1 MRLLILGISGLA
13 LGACSFNGSGYGY
26 GANTGTS
33 YGHGSSYGVWQG
45 QGQGYGSPCNLDP
58 CAAVQQ
64 PPVYQPPVYQPP
76 VYQPPVYQPPAIP
89 APTCHA
95 NPCGGSYA
103 VSPHAY
109 SGAAYS
115 GATYSGNGYPA
126 GAHQGGY
133 SSQHYGSQP
142 VAYQPQT
149 PSPHAYGTHTSQHG
163 STYGQRGYGFMAP
176 KQKYMYGTLGAVW
189 YDIDEAYAGVQG
201 RVGYQ
206 SRSIFGAEA
215 EASIGVIGEKS
226 PFNQANPPGP
236 NLVGE
241 FNDSVDYS
249 LAGFAVARM
258 PISPNISAHA
268 RVGYHTTQF
277 SNDVS
282 INGAEQKTSTTLDGI
297 AYGAGMEFGLTPVDA
312 IRADYTRYDN
322 DVSGMNSVSL
332 AYLRR
337 F

>member
-26 GANTGTS
+26 GTNTGAS
-33 YGHGSSYGVWQG
+33 YGHGSSYGVW

-58 CAAVQQ
+58 CAAAQQ

-76 VYQPPVYQPPAIP
+76 VYQPPVYQPPVYQPPVIP
-89 APTCHA
+89 TPTCHA

-109 SGAAYS
+109 SGVA
-115 GATYSGNGYPA
+115 YSGNGYPT
-126 GAHQGGY
+126 
-133 SSQHYGSQP
+133 GS
-142 VAYQPQT
+142 YQPQT
-149 PSPHAYGTHTSQHG
+149 PSPYAYGTQAQS
-163 STYGQRGYGFMAP
+163 YGPANNQGGYGYTAP
-176 KQKYMYGTLGAVW
+176 KQDYMYGTLGAVW
-189 YDIDEAYAGVQG
+189 YDIDEAYAGIQG

-226 PFNQANPPGP
+226 PFDQANPPGP
-236 NLVGE
+236 DLVGE

-249 LAGFAVARM
+249 LAGFAVARL

-268 RVGYHTTQF
+268 RAGYHTTQF
-277 SNDVS
+277 SNDVT
-282 INGAEQKTSTTLDGI
+282 INGTEQKNSTTLDGI
-297 AYGAGMEFGLTPVDA
+297 AYGAGMEFALTPVDA